1 MSLAAITTNAEL
13 EAIRANEP
21 DPNLRSPR
29 VELGLLINFGA
40 PKFEIKKYA
49 LSRIGEVNRPGG
61 LIGGTLSLLAGEGS
75 VDWSG

>member
-21 DPNLRSPR
+21 DPNLRSFR

-49 LSRIGEVNRPGG
+49 LSRIGEGNRPGG
-61 LIGGTLSLLAGEGS
+61 LIGGVLLLFASLAPFRGF
-75 VDWSG
+75 

>member
-49 LSRIGEVNRPGG
+49 LSRIGEVSRPGG
-61 LIGGTLSLLAGEGS
+61 LIGGDLSLFAPLAPFRGF
-75 VDWSG
+75 

>member
-49 LSRIGEVNRPGG
+49 LSRIGEGNRPGG
-61 LIGGTLSLLAGEGS
+61 LIGGVLLLFASLAPFRGF
-75 VDWSG
+75 